1 MAAHKKNETTMTW
14 LDWEIEILNDL
25 VGQVSSGQVLQRIN
39 TRRKSQGLAPRT
51 YASLAIKCGRMGLKL
66 RAFATDQ
73 QTVGA
78 WAQELGIEVE
88 KIRKLVYARYPL
100 KTKRQRNGN
109 APICFSRQDID
120 TFLAEYPN
128 LAAQCNHEMLQAL
141 KMPKAIARLQLL
153 NDRHIPTRG
162 RRVIRRVDTGETFPT
177 IALAAEAT
185 FQHRITI
192 HRSLKD
198 GKPRNGIG
206 WEYVND

>member
-1 MAAHKKNETTMTW
+1 MIW
-14 LDWEIEILNDL
+14 LDWEIDILNDL
-25 VGQVSSGQVLQRIN
+25 VGQVPSGQVLRLIN
-39 TRRKSQGLAPRT
+39 TRRELQGLAPRT
-51 YASLAIKCGRMGLKL
+51 YASLAIKCGRMGFKL

-78 WAQELGIEVE
+78 WAQELEIEVE
-88 KIRKLVYARYPL
+88 YIRKLVYARYPR

-128 LAAQCNHEMLQAL
+128 LAVQCNYEMLQGL
-141 KMPKAIARLQLL
+141 KMDKAIARLQQL

-162 RRVIRRVDTGETFPT
+162 RRVVRRLDTGETFPT
-177 IALAAEAT
+177 ISLAAEST
-185 FQHRITI
+185 FQHRVTI
-192 HRSLKD
+192 HRSLRD
-198 GKPRNGIG
+198 GKPRGGIG